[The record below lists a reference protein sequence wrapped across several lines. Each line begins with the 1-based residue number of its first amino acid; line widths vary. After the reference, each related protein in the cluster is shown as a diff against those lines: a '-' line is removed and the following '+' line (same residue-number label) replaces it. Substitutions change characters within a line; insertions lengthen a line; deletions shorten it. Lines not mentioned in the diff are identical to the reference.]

1 MAPVEFTNVFRPN
14 FTSILIRPLAD
25 TDIQFDIKITSDIPG
40 TLYQPGIVLAND
52 DFGDDFTNEVYKS
65 IASYFA
71 QEYKERIIDNI
82 ETQEFKSRWEQ
93 LNDQYLQ
100 WKRRAELDERTWIR
114 SGQLLDAIRVRWH
127 PNVGVYSVGIDA
139 SERYREVET
148 VKDRQGNIIG
158 HTLGQRTDKKIL
170 TVCRFLEWGTTNMPA
185 RKLWKPTKDRMF
197 RDAGN
202 IYGRWKSAEGA
213 KFLD

>member
-1 MAPVEFTNVFRPN
+1 M
-14 FTSILIRPLAD
+14 
-25 TDIQFDIKITSDIPG
+25 
-40 TLYQPGIVLAND
+40 YQPGIVLAND
-52 DFGDDFTNEVYKS
+52 DFGEDFTNEVYKS

-93 LNDQYLQ
+93 LNDRYLN
-100 WKRRAELDERTWIR
+100 WKRKAGLDERTWIR
-114 SGQLLDAIRVRWH
+114 SGQLLDAVRVRWH
-127 PNVGVYSVGIDA
+127 PNVGIYSVGIDA

-170 TVCRFLEWGTTNMPA
+170 TVSRYMEFGTTNMPA

-197 RDAGN
+197 RDAGS

-213 KFLD
+213 KFFK